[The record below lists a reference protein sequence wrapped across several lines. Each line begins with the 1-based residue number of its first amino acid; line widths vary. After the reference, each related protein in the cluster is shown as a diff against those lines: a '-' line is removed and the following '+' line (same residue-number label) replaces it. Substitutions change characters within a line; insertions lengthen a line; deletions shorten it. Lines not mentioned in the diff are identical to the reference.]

1 MRALWL
7 VLALTSSAAAESR
20 PKYGGKVEATLL
32 GAPVTFDPIAARSHA
47 DLVVAELLFDPLYR
61 MGAPG
66 TVQPHLAAAAPVP
79 VAGAA
84 KPTVKIQLRRGVKF
98 HDGSQLA
105 ASDVVASLE
114 RARGQ
119 NRWLLAAVSAI
130 RAVAADEIEIE
141 TTASVDL
148 ATLLSQPATAVTKGG
163 RDPGEKPVGSGPYAL
178 ESLDRAKAKLTVKAF
193 EDHFAGRAYLDRL
206 VLHWYTATAAEAGQ
220 YETDAIQISSRGTAV
235 YAGSQPTYRAED
247 VEGPKALLLYVGF
260 GRANAAVTGDPDF
273 RRALDQALVRNSLAA
288 LSSGEHVAPA
298 NLPVPEE
305 AGGGVIAPAIASGNL
320 GAAQASLAAAA
331 RRVPALAA
339 DRIGSL
345 KLEIVVEESRPD
357 DKDIALRVG
366 RALMQLGVAST
377 IATLPAPQY
386 AARVR
391 DGSADLWIGQLAAPV
406 MMAPLWWG
414 SAFAAGR
421 DDALVK
427 SYASGRFDPAAA
439 KKLFE
444 ARLPILPLMFR
455 SLKLWHR
462 TDIRGLAFD
471 ARGVPCF
478 AELFLFG
485 APRSTR
491 R

>member
-1 MRALWL
+1 MSGP
-7 VLALTSSAAAESR
+7 VAAETR
-20 PKYGGKVEATLL
+20 PKYAGKVEGTLL
-32 GAPVTFDPIAARSHA
+32 GAPVTFDPIAARSHP

-66 TVQPHLAAAAPVP
+66 TVQPHLAAAVPVP

-84 KPTVKIQLRRGVKF
+84 RPTVKVQLRRGVRF
-98 HDGSQLA
+98 HDGSQLT

-114 RARGQ
+114 RARVQ
-119 NRWLLAAVSAI
+119 NKWLLAAVSAI

-141 TTASVDL
+141 TAASVDL
-148 ATLLSQPATAVTKGG
+148 ATLLSQPATSITKGG
-163 RDPGEKPVGSGPYAL
+163 RDPGDKPVGTGPYAL
-178 ESLDRAKAKLTVKAF
+178 EALDRAKARLTVKAF
-193 EDHFAGRAYLDRL
+193 DDHFAGRVYLDRL
-206 VLHWYTATAAEAGQ
+206 VLHWYTAASAEAGQ

-235 YAGSQPTYRAED
+235 YAGSQPTYRADD
-247 VEGPKALLLYVGF
+247 VEGPKALLVYVGF
-260 GRANAAVTGDPDF
+260 GRAHAAVTGDPDF
-273 RRALDQALVRNSLAA
+273 RRALDQALVRNGLAA
-288 LSSGEHVAPA
+288 LTSGEHVTPA
-298 NLPVPEE
+298 SVPVPEE
-305 AGGGVIAPAIASGNL
+305 AGGGVLSPAVAAGNL
-320 GAAQASLAAAA
+320 SAAQASLASAA
-331 RRVPALAA
+331 RRVPALAP

-345 KLEIVVEESRPD
+345 KLEILVEESRPD
-357 DKDIALRVG
+357 DKDIALRVA
-366 RALMQLGVAST
+366 RALLQLGIAST

-391 DGSADLWIGQLAAPV
+391 DGNADLWIGQLAAPV

-414 SAFAAGR
+414 HAFAAGR

-427 SYASGRFDPAAA
+427 SYASGRFDGAAA

-444 ARLPILPLMFR
+444 ARLPIVPLMFR
-455 SLKLWHR
+455 SIKLWHR

-471 ARGVPCF
+471 AAGVPCF

-485 APRSTR
+485 SPRSTR